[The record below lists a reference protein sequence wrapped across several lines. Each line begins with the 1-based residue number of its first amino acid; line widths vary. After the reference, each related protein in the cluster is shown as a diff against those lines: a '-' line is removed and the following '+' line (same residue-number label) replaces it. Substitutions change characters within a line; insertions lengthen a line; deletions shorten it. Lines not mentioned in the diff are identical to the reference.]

1 MELYCICHSHRTNYV
16 KKKIHNTCVSYR
28 NCREIHRIVYDS
40 FDVAS
45 AEYYKIIKTYNGFP
59 KKQAK

>member
-1 MELYCICHSHRTNYV
+1 ML